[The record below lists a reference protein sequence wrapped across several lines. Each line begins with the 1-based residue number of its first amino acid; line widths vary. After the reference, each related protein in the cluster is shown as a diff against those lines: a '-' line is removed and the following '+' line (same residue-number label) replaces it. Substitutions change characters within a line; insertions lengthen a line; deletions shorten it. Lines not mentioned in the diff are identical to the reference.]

1 MIPWPYSSSNNRIE
15 KETLSCWIFIVERG
29 PGCLNRLIDSCLLSP
44 SKQQFQQL
52 MSGTHMYILVNIRD
66 FEYI

>member
-1 MIPWPYSSSNNRIE
+1 
-15 KETLSCWIFIVERG
+15 
-29 PGCLNRLIDSCLLSP
+29 LNRLIDSCLLSP